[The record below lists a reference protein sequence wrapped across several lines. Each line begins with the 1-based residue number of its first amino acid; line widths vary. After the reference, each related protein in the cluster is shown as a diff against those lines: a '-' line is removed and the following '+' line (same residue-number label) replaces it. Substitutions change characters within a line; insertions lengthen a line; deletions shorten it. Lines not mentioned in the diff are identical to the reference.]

1 MARLIAVYESAVLL
15 SVDKRDGTEDRM
27 WDWRRGYIGK
37 PGCLSVW
44 ESERKRPGQRF
55 LRMDC
60 HSTDVLKTG
69 FGAITE
75 DGMRLMLTTKHS
87 KYIFLIGEEAEA
99 WLKRRSERPETALSD

>member
-15 SVDKRDGTEDRM
+15 SVEKRDGTEDRV

-44 ESERKRPGQRF
+44 ESERKQPGQRF

-60 HSTDVLKTG
+60 RSTDVLKTG
-69 FGAITE
+69 FGEIME
-75 DGMRLMLTTKHS
+75 DGRHLTITTKHS
-87 KYIFLIGEEAEA
+87 KYSFLIGAEA
-99 WLKRRSERPETALSD
+99 RAWQKRKSEGPERAPFG